1 MVRVVRCVGMVLF
14 ISMIFGGA
22 TSAQAAAHSSLPE
35 CAASFSGEVVLNRDI
50 VDRMLAEAEPGG
62 ARPNRD
68 NAMLFIVVKHYLARE
83 SGLLVLSRAEPQQP
97 PVLLRQD
104 CLPYSSSAMQ
114 ARTALGD
121 LTAEQKRALVAAYDQ
136 MGSGA
141 GASVRAA
148 APRPANVDARMTAP
162 PVKVPASAMDVYEVT
177 NAQFRQF
184 IEANGYGSESYWS
197 EAGWQWLQNRE
208 RTEPSYWTDEA
219 VNQPSQ
225 PVVGVTWYEAEA
237 YCRWAG
243 KALPTDEQWDNS
255 CRGADQRSYPWGDQP
270 LESNGAPMASQS
282 GEIQTAAVGSA
293 PQAQSPEGIHDLAG
307 SVLEWTATEKAGE
320 GFVLR
325 GGSGPADS
333 ENVGCQVS
341 HTLLPTITA
350 NFIGFRCRQPGPNS
364 Q

>member
-1 MVRVVRCVGMVLF
+1 MVRVVQYVGMVLF
-14 ISMIFGGA
+14 VSMIFGGA
-22 TSAQAAAHSSLPE
+22 GSAQAAAHASLPE
-35 CAASFSGEVVLNRDI
+35 CAASFSGEVVLNSDI
-50 VDRMLAEAEPGG
+50 VDRMLAEAESGG

-68 NAMLFIVVKHYLARE
+68 NAMLLIVVKHYLARE

-104 CLPYSSSAMQ
+104 CLPYSSASMK

-121 LTAEQKRALVAAYDQ
+121 LTAEQKQALVAAYDG
-136 MGSGA
+136 MGT

-148 APRPANVDARMTAP
+148 APMPADSGEKMAAP
-162 PVKVPASAMDVYEVT
+162 AMSVPMSAMDIYEVT

-184 IEANGYGSESYWS
+184 IAANGYGSESQWS
-197 EAGWQWLQNRE
+197 EAGWQWVQDRK
-208 RTEPSYWTDEA
+208 RAEPSYWADEA
-219 VNQPSQ
+219 VNQPNQ

-243 KALPTDEQWDNS
+243 KALPTDEQWDAS
-255 CRGADQRSYPWGDQP
+255 CRGADNRSYPWGDQP
-270 LESNGAPMASQS
+270 LESNGGQMAFNP

-307 SVLEWTATEKAGE
+307 SVLEWTATEKE
-320 GFVLR
+320 EQGFVLR
-325 GGSGPADS
+325 GGSGPAAS
-333 ENVGCQVS
+333 ENVGCNYS
-341 HTLLPTITA
+341 YTLLPTITA
-350 NFIGFRCRQPGPNS
+350 NFIGFRCRQPGPDA